1 MTSLVCLRLCCVL
14 PSTIWTSIHSPAK
27 KMNLFSSTIVPEVSH
42 QLKCVNINGCICVC
56 MYVFTALKQKLSHIP
71 EEIKDRSKFLLIIR
85 HIASSIKDVLDAV
98 NEVSQSHRN
107 DPRMSREH
115 RKVCMG

>member
-1 MTSLVCLRLCCVL
+1 
-14 PSTIWTSIHSPAK
+14 
-27 KMNLFSSTIVPEVSH
+27 
-42 QLKCVNINGCICVC
+42 